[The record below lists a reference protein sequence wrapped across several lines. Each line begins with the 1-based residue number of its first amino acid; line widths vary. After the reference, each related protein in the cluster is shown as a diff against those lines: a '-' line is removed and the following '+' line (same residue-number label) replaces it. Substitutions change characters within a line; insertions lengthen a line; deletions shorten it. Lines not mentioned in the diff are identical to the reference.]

1 VIITKKGFRTAL
13 VALLLPL
20 TFPAEAQ
27 QSKVHRVGV
36 LMLIKPD
43 RPQLQGLRD
52 GLRDAGYIEGQNL
65 TLDMPAP
72 RSTEEL
78 RSLAKDYIKQKV
90 NVIVTTGNAETKI
103 AKENTQHIPIVFMP
117 AADPLTA
124 GFVKSFPQPGTNLT
138 GVALMRDLDSYGKQL
153 EIFKE
158 AIPPLGKVVVLYD
171 ARSENPLP
179 SKGIGQ
185 LKKVASSLG
194 IELDEKR
201 VLELREA
208 ERIVASLSRNSVDGI
223 FIVCSSLFGGDIEA
237 IIKLAIGKKLPLPSC
252 GSTQE
257 GSLISLSLNLYQVGL
272 RAGWYV
278 AQIFKGATPQ
288 DLPVEVPLKYELA
301 INLRTAN
308 AIGIKIPPEVLQQ
321 ADKVIR

>member
-13 VALLLPL
+13 VSLLLPL
-20 TFPAEAQ
+20 TFPAQAQ
-27 QSKVHRVGV
+27 QPKVHRVGV
-36 LMLIKPD
+36 LMLIKAD

-52 GLRDAGYIEGQNL
+52 GLREGGFVEGQNL
-65 TLDMPAP
+65 TLDTPAL

-78 RSLAKDYIKQKV
+78 RSLAKEYIKRKV
-90 NVIVTTGNAETKI
+90 NVIVTTGNFETKI
-103 AKENTQHIPIVFMP
+103 AKENTQEVPIVFMP
-117 AADPLTA
+117 AADPITA
-124 GFVKSFPQPGTNLT
+124 GFVKSFPRPGTNIT

-158 AIPPLGKVVVLYD
+158 AIPSLGKVVVLYD

-179 SKGIGQ
+179 AKGIGQ
-185 LKKVASSLG
+185 LKKVAAHLA
-194 IELDEKR
+194 IELEEKA
-201 VLELREA
+201 VFELREA
-208 ERIVASLSRNSVDGI
+208 RRIVGSLSRNRVDGI
-223 FIVCSSLFGGDIEA
+223 FIVCSSLFGGEIA
-237 IIKLAIGKKLPLPSC
+237 GIINLAIEKRLPLSSC

-278 AQIFKGATPQ
+278 GQILKGAKPQ
-288 DLPVEVPLKYELA
+288 DLAVEVPLKYELA
-301 INLRTAN
+301 INLKTAN
-308 AIGIKIPPEVLQQ
+308 AIGITIPPEVLQR